1 MARGLEEYQDRYETC
16 RLERE
21 DGILTLTLHTQ
32 GGPVLWS
39 DQVHEDLGH
48 VFTDISADRGNEVLI
63 ITGTGDSFI
72 DNFAAGPEG
81 GAMTAEFWDTVYS
94 DGKRMLTRLMDIEV
108 PVIAAVNGPATI
120 HAEIALLSD
129 IVICS
134 PDTVFADSPH
144 FPAGFV
150 AGDGVQ
156 LIWPLLL
163 GANRARYFMLTGQRL
178 SAEEALS
185 LGVVG
190 EVVEREAL
198 LGRAAELGRMIARR
212 PTLLTRYTRVA
223 LTHEIR
229 RLLHTSLG
237 YGLALEGLAAID
249 HLPAPGEFA

>member
-1 MARGLEEYQDRYETC
+1 VREFDEYRGRYETC
-16 RLERE
+16 RLARE
-21 DGILTLTLHTQ
+21 DGILTLTLHTG

-39 DQVHEDLGH
+39 DQVHEELGH

-63 ITGTGDSFI
+63 ITGSGDSFI
-72 DNFAAGPEG
+72 DDFAAGPEG

-94 DGKRMLTRLMDIEV
+94 DGKRMLTRLMEIEI

-134 PDTVFADSPH
+134 RDTVFSDAPH

-178 SAEEALS
+178 SAEEALA

-190 EVVEREAL
+190 EVIDGEAL
-198 LGRAAELGRMIARR
+198 LGRADQLARMILKR
-212 PTLLTRYTRVA
+212 PTLLRRYTRVA

-229 RLLHTSLG
+229 RLLQTSLG

-249 HLPAPGEFA
+249 HMPSPGEFA